1 MTIGEIEQQARLK
14 LLDTYEDNYRFAPT
28 EMFSALRD
36 AMRLTRSVRP
46 ESKYV
51 DGLLTGKPLLID
63 GEEADFIV
71 PDSFPTAIGGKSFTM
86 EQYRKIN
93 LNMED
98 TYREPL
104 VYYVIYQMYLK
115 DDVDTA
121 NQTLANAYYQKFSE
135 IVRL

>member
-1 MTIGEIEQQARLK
+1 M
-14 LLDTYEDNYRFAPT
+14 
-28 EMFSALRD
+28 
-36 AMRLTRSVRP
+36 
-46 ESKYV
+46 
-51 DGLLTGKPLLID
+51 
-63 GEEADFIV
+63 
-71 PDSFPTAIGGKSFTM
+71 PDSFPTTIGGKSFTI
-86 EQYRKIN
+86 EQYRKID

-121 NQTLANAYYQKFSE
+121 NQTLASTYYQKFSE